1 MHKKVLTFSLIY
13 RKTILWIE
21 KGNQAE
27 NWINPTLHYF
37 MYTLKELQLH
47 LIASFVLGWAESQEN
62 WLLAFKMKTTL
73 DDWLYFT
80 LENKGTQLNEIA
92 VKWHDQFLSQLSLS
106 TAADPRKRRD
116 FNCQTET
123 GDIFQ
128 DIAAET
134 RREQNRMLQSTIASW
149 CPSILV
155 ILWYVP
161 HQNLRFPFLLLFS

>member
-47 LIASFVLGWAESQEN
+47 LIASFVLGRAESQEN

-80 LENKGTQLNEIA
+80 LEIK
-92 VKWHDQFLSQLSLS
+92 VLS
-106 TAADPRKRRD
+106 
-116 FNCQTET
+116 
-123 GDIFQ
+123 
-128 DIAAET
+128 
-134 RREQNRMLQSTIASW
+134 
-149 CPSILV
+149 
-155 ILWYVP
+155 
-161 HQNLRFPFLLLFS
+161 